1 MILNYILI
9 AAYVEKLDSGTFVVK
24 IPIPEML
31 NGKKLIV
38 YYFDKDNNK
47 ISYDVTI
54 KNGFA
59 EFNTNHFSVYTLAE
73 YKENVNEI
81 VENPSTSDNILLY
94 FSLSL
99 LSDVGIFLVSKK
111 IIKNN

>member
-1 MILNYILI
+1 MEIL
-9 AAYVEKLDSGTFVVK
+9 F
-24 IPIPEML
+24 
-31 NGKKLIV
+31 V

-73 YKENVNEI
+73 YEDNVNEVI
-81 VENPSTSDNILLY
+81 ENPSTTDNVMLY

-99 LSDVGIFLVSKK
+99 LSLVGMVIVSKK
-111 IIKNN
+111 IINN